1 MRYRR
6 IKTSG
11 ETYFFT
17 LNLAERN
24 KTLLIDYIDILR
36 NTLNTIK
43 NDILLNLMQ
52 WLFYPTIYMP

>member
-11 ETYFFT
+11 GTYFFT

-43 NDILLNLMQ
+43 K
-52 WLFYPTIYMP
+52 